1 MRIWRRR
8 RTRNGGS
15 RTGVHEFRRVF
26 NVLDDGYTTYAKTG
40 AYMTYVKT
48 GAYTTYLKTGVYT
61 TYARTGT
68 YTMYLK
74 TGKINVYAVY
84 RVYDVRNGGYEQNR
98 EEDATG
104 IAASGGSLLYPS

>member
-1 MRIWRRR
+1 MEEVGPVC
-8 RTRNGGS
+8 TS
-15 RTGVHEFRRVF
+15 SDAYLTYLTTGAYMTFAKA
-26 NVLDDGYTTYAKTG
+26 GTYTMYAKTG
-40 AYMTYVKT
+40 AYKTYS
-48 GAYTTYLKTGVYT
+48 KTGVYT